1 MGQGDK
7 IQQNLDISVKISET
21 SIHVYLLVCLLI
33 YIYTYLVFYIHTY
46 SLTWSCNLLAAAALV
61 GIPNLRYLGTPGH
74 LLDESDSLW

>member
-21 SIHVYLLVCLLI
+21 SIHVYLLTCLLTYI
-33 YIYTYLVFYIHTY
+33 YIYLFSFLHTY

-61 GIPNLRYLGTPGH
+61 GIPNLRYLWTPGH